1 MLEGYI
7 HQRKLWHTITSRLE
21 PAVRKTSA
29 MCESAVD
36 QAISQ
41 AESTASSFPGQGA
54 TPPMLP
60 SPASITATNSA
71 NSTPTGRSIGTPNA
85 AGPSAPSSSSILLSS
100 QIPRRMAE
108 KLTRKGRDKHISPEA
123 ASAISKITVA
133 IEPAMVQD
141 LLDVVQQFSQTR
153 SCFGN
158 AQTLTMHTMSRHFP
172 KTYSRIVS
180 SLLTAQE
187 EHEPVFGDD
196 ESELFWPPPPATAE
210 GLGWVCLMGRAMTR
224 EFGEAYGYLG
234 EKGLIAKPEPD
245 EASSRHSSAR
255 PPPAVR

>member
-7 HQRKLWHTITSRLE
+7 HQRKLWYTIISRLE

-29 MCESAVD
+29 ACESAID
-36 QAISQ
+36 QAISH
-41 AESTASSFPGQGA
+41 AESSSTSYTAQGA

-60 SPASITATNSA
+60 SPASITTSNSA
-71 NSTPTGRSIGTPNA
+71 NSTPTGRSTGTPNA
-85 AGPSAPSSSSILLSS
+85 AGPSAPPSSSIPLGS

-108 KLTRKGRDKHISPEA
+108 SLIRKGRDKHISPEA
-123 ASAISKITVA
+123 ASAISKITIP
-133 IEPAMVQD
+133 IEPSMVQD
-141 LLDVVQQFSQTR
+141 MLDVVQQFSQTR

-180 SLLTAQE
+180 SLLNAQE

-224 EFGEAYGYLG
+224 EFGEAYGYKG
-234 EKGLIAKPEPD
+234 EDGLIEKPKPD
-245 EASSRHSSAR
+245 ETSSRHSSAR
-255 PPPAVR
+255 PSAVR